1 VPYASSDR
9 GFSLI
14 ELLVAATVFATA
26 AVLIFHFAAR
36 SQRLAASHPESADV
50 HQRLRVAV
58 AMMQRDVLNAG
69 AGPLHGPAGRT
80 LANYLPPIVPARTG
94 ARSPDA
100 DGSAFT
106 DRISI
111 VYVPEESWSA
121 TLASATA
128 AMDDAIVVKTGA
140 GCPGAGLCG
149 FAPGM
154 RAAIVDVKNPAA
166 GYDFFSV
173 TDVAAGLAHG
183 APNPPFT
190 RLYAADTSV
199 VIPVV
204 HRVYYHD
211 ASTHRLMLYDGYQS
225 DVPLVDN
232 VIGLQFTYYA
242 DPSPSGVAA
251 PPDGTGNC
259 GYAAGSPPVPL
270 LQPLPGLTLAPI
282 ATQQLMDGPFCGA
295 GPGRFDADLLRI
307 RRVRVTIRVQ
317 AASGQ
322 VRGSGRGFMNA
333 GSASA
338 IENAVKD
345 FEMTFDVA
353 PRNLSTSR

>member
-1 VPYASSDR
+1 MSNVSSER
-9 GFSLI
+9 GSSLI

-26 AVLIFHFAAR
+26 AALIFHFAVR

-58 AMMQRDVLNAG
+58 AMMQRDLINAG
-69 AGPLHGPAGRT
+69 AGPLHGLAGRT
-80 LANYLPPIVPARTG
+80 LANYLPPLVPARTG
-94 ARSPDA
+94 ARAPDP

-111 VYVPEESWSA
+111 TFVPEEGWSA
-121 TLASATA
+121 TLASSTA
-128 AMDDAIVVKTGA
+128 AMDDAIVVKVGA

-149 FAPGM
+149 FVPGT
-154 RAAIVDVKNPAA
+154 RAAIVDVKEPAA
-166 GYDFFSV
+166 GYDLFSV
-173 TDVAAGLAHG
+173 TDVAGGLAHG

-199 VIPVV
+199 VMPVV
-204 HRVYYHD
+204 QHVYYHD
-211 ASTHRLMLYDGYQS
+211 PATDRLMLYDGYRG
-225 DVPLVDN
+225 DLPLVDN
-232 VIGLQFTYYA
+232 VIALQFTYYG
-242 DPSPSGVAA
+242 DPSPTAVAA
-251 PPDGTGNC
+251 PPDSVGSC
-259 GYAAGSPPVPL
+259 AYAAGSPPVPV
-270 LQPLPGLTLAPI
+270 LQPLPGLTLTPLS
-282 ATQQLMDGPFCGA
+282 TQQLMDGPFCGV

-317 AASGQ
+317 AGSGQ

-333 GSASA
+333 GSAST

-345 FEMTFDVA
+345 FETTFEVA